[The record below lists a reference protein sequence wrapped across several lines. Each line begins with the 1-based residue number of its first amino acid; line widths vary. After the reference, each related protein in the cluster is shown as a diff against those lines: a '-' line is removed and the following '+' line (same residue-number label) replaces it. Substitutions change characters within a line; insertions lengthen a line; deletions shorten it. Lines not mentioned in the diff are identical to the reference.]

1 MPSTEIRPA
10 RFEDENELVVLDRA
24 NWSTLVSPAPLP
36 PDEKPFF
43 DERCRPEN
51 VLVAV
56 RGGSIVGY
64 IRVDRATDL
73 PASDHVAHVNGL
85 VVAGSERR
93 QGIGRALMEEAI
105 GQLGAHGRRRM
116 TLRVLGHNDG
126 ARRLYETCGFVVEGV
141 LRGEFFLDGDYV
153 DDVLMA
159 RDIERPAR

>member
-1 MPSTEIRPA
+1 MPSTEIRAA
-10 RFEDENELVVLDRA
+10 RLEDEPELVALDRA

-36 PDEKPFF
+36 DEGKPFF

-64 IRVDRATDL
+64 VRVDGGSI

-93 QGIGRALMEEAI
+93 QGIGRALMEEAM
-105 GQLGAHGRRRM
+105 GQLRAKGRRRM
-116 TLRVLGHNDG
+116 TLRVLGHNVG
-126 ARRLYETCGFVVEGV
+126 ARRLYGACGFVVEGV
-141 LRGEFFLDGDYV
+141 LRGEFFLDGNYV

-159 RDIERPAR
+159 RDIPA